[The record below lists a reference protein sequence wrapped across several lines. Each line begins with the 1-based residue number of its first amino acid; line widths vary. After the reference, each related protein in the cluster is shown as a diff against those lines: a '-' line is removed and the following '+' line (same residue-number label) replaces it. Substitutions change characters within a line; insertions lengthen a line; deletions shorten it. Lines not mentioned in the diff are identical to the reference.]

1 MPRLQR
7 LLLFVV
13 LAVTGCQELRGCG
26 ASEPAPP
33 VTAAPA
39 PVAPTPSVAPPPP
52 EARYARQWLVI
63 LHSLPT
69 PGTRTEVVEVL
80 AALAKT
86 GLPAEPDRLP
96 SNAFRNLRPC
106 LEVVVARAFAEKA
119 KAEEFQ
125 KRLAEAGVAAYVKN
139 AGRLDPDR
147 ERKEATCRA
156 EAQAAAARLEAQRR
170 EAAPHLVEV
179 HDGRTF
185 MLLGKVGSNAGLSP
199 VDEGRRLWM
208 APAETDPTGQFA
220 QGDTVDLYGVAGPLQ
235 PGCKVTGF
243 AWINRGVPH
252 FGYFQQEPLANEPG
266 CGQPWA
272 FAELDCGMTPSDLAF
287 ALPAGTKA
295 PEFFTL
301 GESLSAEEVAE
312 QKSELQRLARFA
324 TLRAEGALRAEQVQ
338 DKLRQEVKG
347 TRYSAEQ
354 AERQVV
360 FAVARF
366 VTGEGNS
373 ACGSDYNEQLTRA
386 VVLGAGGEQRVLT
399 ASDLNGDEVAGVM
412 DLEGD
417 GQVELLLHATWP
429 AQRVRLI
436 REDGTEL
443 AGSKV
448 DNCDCGC

>member
-1 MPRLQR
+1 
-7 LLLFVV
+7 
-13 LAVTGCQELRGCG
+13 
-26 ASEPAPP
+26 
-33 VTAAPA
+33 
-39 PVAPTPSVAPPPP
+39 
-52 EARYARQWLVI
+52 
-63 LHSLPT
+63 
-69 PGTRTEVVEVL
+69 VVEVL

-125 KRLAEAGVAAYVKN
+125 KRLAEAGVEAYVKN
-139 AGRLDPDR
+139 AGPLDPDR

-156 EAQAAAARLEAQRR
+156 QAEAAAARMEAQRR

-185 MLLGKVGSNAGLSP
+185 LLLGKVGSNAGLSP
-199 VDEGRRLWM
+199 VDEARRLWM

-220 QGDTVDLYGVAGPLQ
+220 RGDSVDLYGVAGLLQ
-235 PGCKVTGF
+235 PGCQVTGF

-252 FGYFQQEPLANEPG
+252 FGYFQQDPPANEPG

-272 FAELDCGMTPSDLAF
+272 FAELDCGMTPSDLSF

-295 PEFFTL
+295 PEFYTL
-301 GESLSAEEVAE
+301 GEGFSAQELFE
-312 QKSELQRLARFA
+312 QKKELQRLDRFA
-324 TLRAEGALRAEQVQ
+324 RLRSEGALRAEQVQ
-338 DKLRQEVKG
+338 ETLSQHVRAM
-347 TRYSAEQ
+347 RYVAKEG
-354 AERQVV
+354 ERQVV

-366 VTGEGNS
+366 ITGEGNS

-386 VVLGAGGEQRVLT
+386 VVRGAGGEPRVLT
-399 ASDLNGDEVAGVM
+399 ASDLNIDEVAGVM

-429 AQRVRLI
+429 SQRVRLI

-443 AGSKV
+443 AGAEV
-448 DNCDCGC
+448 ENCDCGC